1 MVLIGNNLK
10 EKYRIF
16 KATQSIDA
24 AGGKTVSYTAGWYFF
39 GENVSSGGQ
48 AGMGS
53 SMQMADKINER
64 IKRGLRV
71 RRIDVDRMTT
81 VDRIEDR
88 RGNQYRIIAIIYTD
102 DLATAELSL
111 EVVQ

>member
-10 EKYRIF
+10 ERYRIL

-39 GENVSSGGQ
+39 GETLAPGSQV
-48 AGMGS
+48 GMGS

-71 RRIDVDRMTT
+71 RRIDVERMTT

-88 RGNQYRIIAIIYTD
+88 RGNRYRIIAIIYTD
-102 DLATAELSL
+102 DQALAELSL
-111 EVVQ
+111 EVVK